1 MGLGICKNDRVVVIS
16 GKFKGSRGKV
26 LDVDRAKQRALV
38 EGVNFR
44 THHERMNPQT
54 GQGGRVEKEAPIHL
68 SNLALECPKT
78 GKPTR
83 IRHRVTEVE
92 TPGGKRKKIK
102 ERISVRAE
110 RELGEAVVIPRER

>member
-1 MGLGICKNDRVVVIS
+1 MGLGITKNDTVVVIS
-16 GKFKGSRGKV
+16 GKFKGQKGKV
-26 LDVDRAKQRALV
+26 LSVDKAKQRALV

-44 THHERMNPQT
+44 VHHEKQNPQT
-54 GQGGRVEKEAPIHL
+54 GQGGRVEKEAPIHI

-83 IRHRVTEVE
+83 IRHRITETEVD
-92 TPGGKRKKIK
+92 GKKKKIK

-110 RELGEAVVIPRER
+110 KETGETVVIPRTL